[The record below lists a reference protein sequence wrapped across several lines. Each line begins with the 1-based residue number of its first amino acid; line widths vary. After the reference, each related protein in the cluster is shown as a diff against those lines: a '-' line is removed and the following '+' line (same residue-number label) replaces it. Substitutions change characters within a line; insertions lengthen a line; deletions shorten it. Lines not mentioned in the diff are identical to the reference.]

1 MVGRNPSSGT
11 VDDEVPVIAS
21 MPRRKLGEG
30 SIVADRYRIERV
42 LALGGMATVY
52 LAQDQHLKRTVA
64 LKVLT
69 ALHGEVATRGHFQER
84 FKLEAMTLA
93 SFAHPNIVTVHD
105 YGPIETDGFFMA
117 MEYVKGR
124 QFSELLKRG
133 ALPVE
138 RGLRLILQVCSALH
152 YTHSRGVIH
161 RDIKLSNILVT
172 QEEGEEE
179 QIKLVDFGLVKMPE
193 ADQKLTSVG
202 MVMGSPHFMAPEQ
215 VKGLPMD
222 HRVDIYAVGVL
233 LYYSFT
239 GKAPFHGP
247 TPMGTM
253 TAHVIE
259 SVPTF
264 AVIIPDIHISPKLET
279 VVQRCLA
286 KLPEDRYPDMAALMA
301 DLIACFEEDTGFAY
315 GPSLANIKSIIAARE
330 LPPPQARR
338 LPRSLLIG
346 GLLMAGVSIGIGVGL
361 WNSGRLSEAEV
372 AMPVGVPA
380 LQPTSSAALD
390 PPASG
395 SPGGT
400 TGAGKVFDVASPS
413 GASGAENRS
422 NGVAEKGAG
431 AEPIPAASPSAVAAD
446 VNPAEASSPTTPT
459 VREIQETVRVTT
471 NSLAIKLEPTS
482 RDSAPV
488 AMTTMKASPK
498 VSRPASNAPTTRTSA
513 TVRSEKSTR
522 TAPVQASSASEDV
535 VREEGRAT
543 ADRSAPADE
552 PAAATHDRTGA
563 ATPGP
568 ANPARSVND
577 LRDPWEV
584 R

>member
-1 MVGRNPSSGT
+1 MTDPKARLAAALSDRYTLG
-11 VDDEVPVIAS
+11 DEVGV
-21 MPRRKLGEG
+21 
-30 SIVADRYRIERV
+30 
-42 LALGGMATVY
+42 GGMATVY
-52 LAQDQHLKRTVA
+52 MAQDIKHGRSVA
-64 LKVLT
+64 LKVLKPELS
-69 ALHGEVATRGHFQER
+69 A
-84 FKLEAMTLA
+84 AMGTDPFPREIRLVA
-93 SFAHPNIVTVHD
+93 SFNHPHILSLYD
-105 YGPIETDGFFMA
+105 SGETDGFLY
-117 MEYVKGR
+117 YVMPFVDGETLGARLAREK
-124 QFSELLKRG
+124 ELPIGDTIRILIEVTD
-133 ALPVE
+133 AL
-138 RGLRLILQVCSALH
+138 AYAH
-152 YTHSRGVIH
+152 ARGVVH
-161 RDIKLSNILVT
+161 RDIKPGNVLLADRHAV
-172 QEEGEEE
+172 
-179 QIKLVDFGLVKMPE
+179 VADFGVAKALST
-193 ADQKLTSVG
+193 AGGDQLTTVG
-202 MVMGSPHFMAPEQ
+202 IAVGTPQYMAPEQ
-215 VKGLPMD
+215 AMGEADID

-372 AMPVGVPA
+372 AMPAGVPA

-568 ANPARSVND
+568 ATTSGTCVASSHSVPFD
-577 LRDPWEV
+577 QWFFSPKW
-584 R
+584 